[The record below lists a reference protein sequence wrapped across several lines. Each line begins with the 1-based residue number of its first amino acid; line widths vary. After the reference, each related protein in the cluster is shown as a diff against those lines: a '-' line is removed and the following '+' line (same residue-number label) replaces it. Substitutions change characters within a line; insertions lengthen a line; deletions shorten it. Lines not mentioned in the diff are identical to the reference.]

1 VIAAVDAY
9 RDAVNG
15 LGHPGEEHNRDLHFE
30 PCPLAPEGHIYDMTG
45 DCSAC
50 GGAQYGTE
58 DALTHAHLALRD
70 ALGLPRQTWQEYY
83 PRGDELAD
91 YIVVMKAAR

>member
-1 VIAAVDAY
+1 MELREAGLAVIAAVDAY

-15 LGHPGEEHNRDLHFE
+15 LGHPGE
-30 PCPLAPEGHIYDMTG
+30 TG